1 MDISTV
7 VVLNDFCHV
16 QGGASK
22 VALDEAIALAA
33 AGIKVI
39 FMGAVGPVAPALAAS
54 GARVICLDQPQL
66 ADPAHAARAA
76 VQALWNRRAYTT
88 MRALLE
94 GLDRRRTVVH
104 LHGYTKALTTTPM
117 LAARRAGFAALCTLH
132 DFFSA
137 CPNGAFF
144 DYRRQEP
151 CGRTALGPNCVLYNC
166 DKRHPAHKAY
176 RVVRGFAQRGLADFP
191 ETVGDYVT
199 LSHRSAELLGRYLP
213 AAARLYA
220 LENIIEVPR
229 AAPVEVGGN
238 RELAVLGRLDSEKG
252 VLLAA
257 EAARQAGLPI
267 TFIGDGPLRGAVEAL
282 GGRVTGWLPAE
293 AAWRALETA
302 RCLLF
307 PSLWYETYGLV
318 VSEAAARGIPAIVSN
333 ISAAAERVV
342 DGETGW
348 VFSSGNGA
356 ALARALAALGDDA
369 AVRAAGQAAYRR
381 FWAAPPDRARHTRQL
396 LDIYR
401 TVLARAEVG

>member
-1 MDISTV
+1 MTISTA

-22 VALDEAIALAA
+22 VALDEAVALAD
-33 AGIKVI
+33 AGIEVV
-39 FMGAVGPVAPALAAS
+39 FLGAVGPIAPALAAS
-54 GARVICLDQPQL
+54 GARVICLGQPEL
-66 ADPAHAARAA
+66 ADSKHAARAA
-76 VQALWNRRAYTT
+76 VQALWNRRAYEE
-88 MRALLE
+88 MRGLLK

-117 LAARRAGFAALCTLH
+117 LAARRARFAAICTLH

-151 CGRTALGPNCVLYNC
+151 CMRTALGVRCMLYNC

-176 RVVRGFAQRGLADFP
+176 RVVRGITQRGLAHFP
-191 ETVGDYVT
+191 ETVDDYIT
-199 LSHRSAELLGRYLP
+199 LSRRSAELLGAYLP
-213 AAARLYA
+213 AAARMHA

-229 AAPVEVGGN
+229 APPVQVGGN
-238 RELAVLGRLDSEKG
+238 RELAVLGRLDAEKG

-257 EAARQAGLPI
+257 EVARRAGLPI
-267 TFIGDGPLRGAVEAL
+267 VFIGDGPLRGAVEAL
-282 GGRVTGWLPAE
+282 GARVTGWLPAE
-293 AAWRALETA
+293 AALRALETA

-318 VSEAAARGIPAIVSN
+318 VSEAAARGIPAIVSD

-342 DGETGW
+342 HGETGW
-348 VFSSGNGA
+348 VFRSGDPD
-356 ALARALAALGDDA
+356 ALAEALATLRDDA
-369 AVRAAGQAAYRR
+369 TVSAAGRAAHER

-396 LDIYR
+396 LDIYQAVLGR
-401 TVLARAEVG
+401 TDIC